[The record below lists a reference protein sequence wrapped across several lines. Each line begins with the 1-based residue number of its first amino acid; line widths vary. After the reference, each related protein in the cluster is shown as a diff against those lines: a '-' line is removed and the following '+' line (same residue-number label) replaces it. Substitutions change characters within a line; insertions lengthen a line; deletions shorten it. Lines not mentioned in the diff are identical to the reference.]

1 MNDQGKQSPVS
12 VKSGMAA
19 NKGALMAKW
28 IWIGVFVLVAG
39 VAAWMFTPNPANDTA
54 SNTQNQMGNLV
65 GGPFSLVNQDGERV
79 TEKDFLGSYFLVYF
93 GYSYC
98 PDVCPV
104 DLQSMAAALD
114 LLNEDTL
121 GKVQPVFIT
130 IDPERDTVEVMKT
143 YVSLFHP
150 KLIGLTGT
158 PEEIAAASRAYRVYA
173 RKVETESDS
182 EYLMD
187 HSAITFL
194 MSPEGKY
201 IAHFS
206 TGFKPEA
213 MAQRLEDVVR

>member
-1 MNDQGKQSPVS
+1 MNDQGKQSPAS
-12 VKSGMAA
+12 VKSGMAE
-19 NKGALMAKW
+19 NKGAVMAKW
-28 IWIGVFVLVAG
+28 IWIGVFVLVAS

-79 TEKDFLGSYFLVYF
+79 TEKDFLSSYFLVYF

-104 DLQSMAAALD
+104 DLQSMTAALD
-114 LLNEDTL
+114 LLNEETL
-121 GKVQPVFIT
+121 DKVQPVFIT
-130 IDPERDTVEVMKT
+130 IDPERDTVEVMKA

-158 PEEIAAASRAYRVYA
+158 PEEITAATRAYRVYA

>member
-1 MNDQGKQSPVS
+1 
-12 VKSGMAA
+12 MAE
-19 NKGALMAKW
+19 NKGAVMAKW
-28 IWIGVFVLVAG
+28 IWIGLFVLVAG
-39 VAAWMFTPNPANDTA
+39 VAAWMFTPNPANDTT
-54 SNTQNQMGNLV
+54 SNTRNQMGNLV

-104 DLQSMAAALD
+104 DLQSMTAALD
-114 LLNEDTL
+114 LLNEETL
-121 GKVQPVFIT
+121 DKVQPVFIT
-130 IDPERDTVEVMKT
+130 IDPERDTVEVMKA

-158 PEEIAAASRAYRVYA
+158 PEEITAATRAYRVYA

-182 EYLMD
+182 DYLMD

>member
-1 MNDQGKQSPVS
+1 
-12 VKSGMAA
+12 
-19 NKGALMAKW
+19 MAKW

>member
-1 MNDQGKQSPVS
+1 MIV
-12 VKSGMAA
+12 

-28 IWIGVFVLVAG
+28 IWIGVFVLAVG
-39 VAAWMFTPNPANDTA
+39 VAAWMLTPNPANDTA
-54 SNTQNQMGNLV
+54 SNTRNQMENLV

-79 TEKDFLGSYFLVYF
+79 TDKDFLGSYFLVYF

-104 DLQSMAAALD
+104 DLQSLTAALD
-114 LLNEDTL
+114 LLDEETL
-121 GKVQPVFIT
+121 GKVRPVFIT
-130 IDPERDTVEVMKT
+130 IDPERDTVEVMKA

-158 PEEIAAASRAYRVYA
+158 PGEITAATRAYRVYA

>member
-1 MNDQGKQSPVS
+1 
-12 VKSGMAA
+12 
-19 NKGALMAKW
+19 MAKW
-28 IWIGVFVLVAG
+28 IWIGVFVLVAS

-79 TEKDFLGSYFLVYF
+79 TEKDFLSSYFLVYF

-104 DLQSMAAALD
+104 DLQSMTAALD
-114 LLNEDTL
+114 LLNEETL
-121 GKVQPVFIT
+121 DKVQPVFIT
-130 IDPERDTVEVMKT
+130 IDPERDTVEVMKA

-158 PEEIAAASRAYRVYA
+158 PEEITAATRAYRVYA

>member
-1 MNDQGKQSPVS
+1 
-12 VKSGMAA
+12 
-19 NKGALMAKW
+19 MAKW
-28 IWIGVFVLVAG
+28 IWIGLFVLVAG

-54 SNTQNQMGNLV
+54 SNTRNQMGNLV

-104 DLQSMAAALD
+104 DLQSMTAALD
-114 LLNEDTL
+114 LLNEETL
-121 GKVQPVFIT
+121 DKVQPVFVT
-130 IDPERDTVEVMKT
+130 IDPERDTVEVMKA

-158 PEEIAAASRAYRVYA
+158 PEEITAATRAYRVYA

-182 EYLMD
+182 DYLMD